1 MDIASFI
8 LLLFIFV
15 VVINTIYSTK
25 YKVVNMPSA
34 PNTRRATIDDIRSS
48 KGDCDGL
55 NIYDCGSGW
64 GGLCSKLSK
73 AFPNAC
79 VTGIEISP
87 IPFLVS
93 YLNPFRK
100 YKVKRDNLFEIDLSD
115 TDILIF
121 YLSPHHMAQ
130 LIKKLENNTK
140 EKVIIYSQGFPI
152 PEWDPSKIIIIPYAL
167 EKKLYRYD
175 LGSGPI

>member
-25 YKVVNMPSA
+25 C
-34 PNTRRATIDDIRSS
+34 
-48 KGDCDGL
+48 DCDGL

-73 AFPNAC
+73 AFPNAQI
-79 VTGIEISP
+79 TGIEISP

-93 YLNPFRK
+93 YLNPFRR
-100 YKVKRDNLFEIDLSD
+100 YKIKRHDLFRIDLSQA
-115 TDILIF
+115 DILIF
-121 YLSPHHMAQ
+121 YLSPYHMDMVSHKILSEVQ
-130 LIKKLENNTK
+130 KGTT
-140 EKVIIYSQGFPI
+140 IYSQGFPI
-152 PEWDPSKIIIIPYAL
+152 KGWNVSKEMDISLSL

-175 LGSGPI
+175 L